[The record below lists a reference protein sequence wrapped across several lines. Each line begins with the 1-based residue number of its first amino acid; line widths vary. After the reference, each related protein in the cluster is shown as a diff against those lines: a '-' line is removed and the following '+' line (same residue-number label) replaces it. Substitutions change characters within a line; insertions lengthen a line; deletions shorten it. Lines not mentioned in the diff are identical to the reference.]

1 MKKYF
6 LYEKYIE
13 NTFVFISFMWL
24 VENNLTY
31 ITHIKNVLRIHVKY
45 KMTQNIKFDT
55 YFIN

>member
-1 MKKYF
+1 MK
-6 LYEKYIE
+6 

-31 ITHIKNVLRIHVKY
+31 ITHIKNVLYIHVKY